1 MYEYRLIE
9 MHLIGDYQI
18 KWDLF
23 YSISAAR
30 KNFVVLS
37 HSFLNFYV
45 WLSKSFKNFNL
56 RLLSNDQKGIEILYS
71 GTL

>member
-1 MYEYRLIE
+1 
-9 MHLIGDYQI
+9 MHLIGLVLG
-18 KWDLF
+18 W
-23 YSISAAR
+23 SSAAR

-37 HSFLNFYV
+37 HSFKNFHV

-56 RLLSNDQKGIEILYS
+56 RLLTNDQKDIEILYS